1 VHVKIPLAAVG
12 FTSIVAQVLLMRE
25 LVATLYGNEL
35 LFGLI
40 LMAWLAWVAA
50 GAGGLAR
57 LLGGR
62 RRWGARAFGIGL
74 FLASL
79 LLPVQMVVARDLR
92 ALLSVTPGAFIEL
105 GPMLAAVI
113 LILAPV
119 CLLTGLLF
127 ALGARLMVE
136 AGAPGGQAYLWESVG
151 AVFGGGLFSFVL
163 VHWLDPFQIALLVT
177 AANLALAV
185 WLLRGRSKLL
195 LFFAVLAA
203 AALPLGH
210 ALHRATLGWQWPDL
224 AWSADSPYGRLVV
237 EARDGQRVF
246 YENGLLAFETQG
258 TAAEQVAHF
267 PLLAHPDPRRVL
279 LIGGGVAGD
288 LREILKHPVTRVTY
302 VELDPLLIQA
312 ARAYLPAADAA
323 ALDDPRAELVLTD
336 GRLYVKQRARAGQAG
351 EPSSSQPQAALRED
365 LDVVILDLPE
375 PATGALNRFYTHEF
389 FSEIRAILNPG
400 GLLALGLPSAENY
413 WSPELARRNAS
424 VYHTLR
430 SVFPQVL
437 VLPGEQNFF
446 LASSAPLEADPRVLA
461 ARLQAR
467 GVETRWV
474 TPDYVNYMFTTDRF
488 AQVQRQLDTLA
499 GVRLNTD
506 LAPIST
512 YYGLMLWLSRFYPG
526 LGVSYPPSG
535 LDRPVISP
543 LALAGVAGLLA
554 LVLAL
559 ARWRGRGVPLAIG
572 AIGLAGMTLE
582 VAILLAFQFLHG
594 YLYGEVSVMMTAF
607 MAGLALGAAGGNWLS
622 ARSAARPG
630 SGTKRALLGAG
641 LALAVYSAA
650 FAFVVQSPIPAPVLT
665 FPVLTLLAGALAG
678 MAYPLALVL
687 IAARG
692 ASPGRAAAML
702 YAADLV
708 GGCLGALLGAVFLIP
723 VLGIPQTCWAIAMVT
738 LAGLLALA

>member
-1 VHVKIPLAAVG
+1 
-12 FTSIVAQVLLMRE
+12 
-25 LVATLYGNEL
+25 
-35 LFGLI
+35 
-40 LMAWLAWVAA
+40 
-50 GAGGLAR
+50 
-57 LLGGR
+57 
-62 RRWGARAFGIGL
+62 
-74 FLASL
+74 
-79 LLPVQMVVARDLR
+79 
-92 ALLSVTPGAFIEL
+92 
-105 GPMLAAVI
+105 
-113 LILAPV
+113 
-119 CLLTGLLF
+119 
-127 ALGARLMVE
+127 
-136 AGAPGGQAYLWESVG
+136 
-151 AVFGGGLFSFVL
+151 
-163 VHWLDPFQIALLVT
+163 
-177 AANLALAV
+177 
-185 WLLRGRSKLL
+185 
-195 LFFAVLAA
+195 
-203 AALPLGH
+203 
-210 ALHRATLGWQWPDL
+210 
-224 AWSADSPYGRLVV
+224 
-237 EARDGQRVF
+237 
-246 YENGLLAFETQG
+246 
-258 TAAEQVAHF
+258 
-267 PLLAHPDPRRVL
+267 
-279 LIGGGVAGD
+279 
-288 LREILKHPVTRVTY
+288 
-302 VELDPLLIQA
+302 
-312 ARAYLPAADAA
+312 
-323 ALDDPRAELVLTD
+323 
-336 GRLYVKQRARAGQAG
+336 
-351 EPSSSQPQAALRED
+351 
-365 LDVVILDLPE
+365 
-375 PATGALNRFYTHEF
+375 
-389 FSEIRAILNPG
+389 
-400 GLLALGLPSAENY
+400 
-413 WSPELARRNAS
+413 

-554 LVLAL
+554 VALAL

-622 ARSAARPG
+622 ARPAVQSG
-630 SGTKRALLGAG
+630 SRIKRALLGAG
-641 LALAVYSAA
+641 LAMAVYSAA

-665 FPVLTLLAGALAG
+665 FPLLTLLAGALAG
-678 MAYPLALVL
+678 MAYPLALAL
-687 IAARG
+687 IATRG
-692 ASPGRAAAML
+692 ESPGRAAAML

-708 GGCLGALLGAVFLIP
+708 GGCLGALLGAVILIP
-723 VLGIPQTCWAIAMVT
+723 VLGIPQTCWAIALVT